1 MDKKYEMLKDDTI
14 EVGIRILHRIKALKD
29 FNDVRKGDLG
39 GYIEKEENLSHE
51 GNCWIYDNANVFDN
65 AWVFGDAQV
74 YGDACVSN
82 NAKVCDN
89 TQVFG
94 DARVF
99 GDAKVYGD
107 AQVFGDAC
115 VSNNAQVFD
124 DAWVFG
130 DAQVF
135 GNACVSN
142 NAQVF
147 GNACVSNNAQVF
159 GDACVSNNAHI
170 TNINDYIVIGPI
182 GSRDDYTTF
191 YLTKDKEIMVSCGC
205 FNDTIDEF
213 IKAVNETHRDNDK
226 YKNDYNTVSECV
238 KMLLK

>member
-51 GNCWIYDNANVFDN
+51 GNCWIYDNAKVFDN
-65 AWVFGDAQV
+65 A
-74 YGDACVSN
+74 C
-82 NAKVCDN
+82 
-89 TQVFG
+89 
-94 DARVF
+94 VF

-147 GNACVSNNAQVF
+147 GDACVSNNAQVF
-159 GDACVSNNAHI
+159 GDACVSDNAHI

>member
-29 FNDVRKGDLG
+29 FNDVRKGDLD

-51 GNCWIYDNANVFDN
+51 GNCWIYDNANVFDD
-65 AWVFGDAQV
+65 AWVFDDARI
-74 YGDACVSN
+74 
-82 NAKVCDN
+82 
-89 TQVFG
+89 FG
-94 DARVF
+94 DAKVFDNACVF

-107 AQVFGDAC
+107 AQVYGDAC

-124 DAWVFG
+124 DAWVFNNAEVCGKAHVFG
-130 DAQVF
+130 DALVS
-135 GNACVSN
+135 GGACVSN

-147 GNACVSNNAQVF
+147 GN
-159 GDACVSNNAHI
+159 ACVSNNAHI

-226 YKNDYNTVSECV
+226 YKNDYNTVSECA

>member
-39 GYIEKEENLSHE
+39 GYIEKETNLSHD
-51 GNCWIYDNANVFDN
+51 GNCWVSGN
-65 AWVFGDAQV
+65 AWVSDNACVSDNAKVFGDTQV

-82 NAKVCDN
+82 NA
-89 TQVFG
+89 
-94 DARVF
+94 
-99 GDAKVYGD
+99 
-107 AQVFGDAC
+107 
-115 VSNNAQVFD
+115 
-124 DAWVFG
+124 
-130 DAQVF
+130 QVF
-135 GNACVSN
+135 GN
-142 NAQVF
+142 
-147 GNACVSNNAQVF
+147 
-159 GDACVSNNAHI
+159 ACVSNNAHI

>member
-51 GNCWIYDNANVFDN
+51 GNCWIYDNANVFDD

-74 YGDACVSN
+74 Y
-82 NAKVCDN
+82 
-89 TQVFG
+89 
-94 DARVF
+94 
-99 GDAKVYGD
+99 
-107 AQVFGDAC
+107 
-115 VSNNAQVFD
+115 
-124 DAWVFG
+124 
-130 DAQVF
+130 
-135 GNACVSN
+135 
-142 NAQVF
+142 
-147 GNACVSNNAQVF
+147 

>member
-51 GNCWIYDNANVFDN
+51 GNCWIYDNANVFDD
-65 AWVFGDAQV
+65 AWVFGDAQVYGDARVSNNAKVCDNTQVYGDARVFGDAKVFDNACVFGDAKVYGDAQV

-82 NAKVCDN
+82 NA
-89 TQVFG
+89 
-94 DARVF
+94 
-99 GDAKVYGD
+99 
-107 AQVFGDAC
+107 
-115 VSNNAQVFD
+115 
-124 DAWVFG
+124 
-130 DAQVF
+130 QVF
-135 GNACVSN
+135 GN
-142 NAQVF
+142 
-147 GNACVSNNAQVF
+147 
-159 GDACVSNNAHI
+159 ACVSNNAHI

-213 IKAVNETHRDNDK
+213 IKAVNKTYKNNDK
-226 YKNDYNTVSECV
+226 YKKQYLSTITYAKTLID
-238 KMLLK
+238 

>member
-51 GNCWIYDNANVFDN
+51 GNCWIYDNANVFDD

-82 NAKVCDN
+82 NA
-89 TQVFG
+89 QV
-94 DARVF
+94 
-99 GDAKVYGD
+99 Y
-107 AQVFGDAC
+107 GDAC
-115 VSNNAQVFD
+115 VSNNAQVF
-124 DAWVFG
+124 
-130 DAQVF
+130 
-135 GNACVSN
+135 GN
-142 NAQVF
+142 
-147 GNACVSNNAQVF
+147 
-159 GDACVSNNAHI
+159 ACVSNNAHI

>member
-51 GNCWIYDNANVFDN
+51 GNCWIYDNANVFD
-65 AWVFGDAQV
+65 
-74 YGDACVSN
+74 
-82 NAKVCDN
+82 
-89 TQVFG
+89 
-94 DARVF
+94 
-99 GDAKVYGD
+99 DAKVYGD
-107 AQVFGDAC
+107 AQVYGDAC

>member
-39 GYIEKEENLSHE
+39 GYIEKEESLSHE
-51 GNCWIYDNANVFDN
+51 GNCWIYDNANVFN
-65 AWVFGDAQV
+65 
-74 YGDACVSN
+74 DACVS
-82 NAKVCDN
+82 DN
-89 TQVFG
+89 
-94 DARVF
+94 
-99 GDAKVYGD
+99 
-107 AQVFGDAC
+107 AC
-115 VSNNAQVFD
+115 VSGNARVSG

-130 DAQVF
+130 DANVF
-135 GNACVSN
+135 G

-147 GNACVSNNAQVF
+147 GNACVS
-159 GDACVSNNAHI
+159 DNAHI

-191 YLTKDKEIMVSCGC
+191 YLTKDKEIMVSCGY

>member
-39 GYIEKEENLSHE
+39 GYIEKEESLSHE
-51 GNCWIYDNANVFDN
+51 GNCWIYDNANVFND
-65 AWVFGDAQV
+65 ACVSGDAKVFGNARV
-74 YGDACVSN
+74 SGDACVSN
-82 NAKVCDN
+82 NARVSDN
-89 TQVFG
+89 
-94 DARVF
+94 
-99 GDAKVYGD
+99 
-107 AQVFGDAC
+107 AC
-115 VSNNAQVFD
+115 VSGNARVSG

-130 DAQVF
+130 DAKVF
-135 GNACVSN
+135 G

-147 GNACVSNNAQVF
+147 GNACVS
-159 GDACVSNNAHI
+159 DNAHI